1 MNTRYEQ
8 KRAYYLANRDHINA
22 LRRARRALL
31 RSMPGSDL
39 AKQHREYLDC
49 AKLVCL
55 FTTGHGCR
63 CGFSKTT
70 WNGSKKI
77 AARRREVYA
86 RMAKIK
92 DGWRTK

>member
-1 MNTRYEQ
+1 MTRQEYNHNYNLEHRD
-8 KRAYYLANRDHINA
+8 KIRAH
-22 LRRARRALL
+22 RRALAAE
-31 RSMPGSDL
+31 RQ
-39 AKQHREYLDC
+39 AEHREYLDC

-63 CGFSKTT
+63 CGFSKTA

-86 RMAKIK
+86 RMAKIT
-92 DGWRTK
+92 DGWRKK

>member
-1 MNTRYEQ
+1 MTRQEYNHNYNLEH
-8 KRAYYLANRDHINA
+8 RDKINA
-22 LRRARRALL
+22 KRRARRRALA
-31 RSMPGSDL
+31 
-39 AKQHREYLDC
+39 AKRRAEEAENVDC
-49 AKLVCL
+49 GKLVRS
-55 FTTGHGCR
+55 FTTGSGAR
-63 CGFSKTT
+63 CGFSKTA

>member
-1 MNTRYEQ
+1 MTRQEYNHNYNLEH
-8 KRAYYLANRDHINA
+8 RDKI
-22 LRRARRALL
+22 RARRRALA
-31 RSMPGSDL
+31 
-39 AKQHREYLDC
+39 AKHRAEHRECLDC

-63 CGFSKTT
+63 CGFSKTS

-92 DGWRTK
+92 DGWRKV